1 MEVLVL
7 LFAVLFFGWLLK
19 GLSRRPPRRRRNLR
33 PLFWEPRT
41 EVVYG
46 KAYVTD
52 GDGIRVSGYNIRLT
66 GLDAPEWGQVAKHQ
80 HGYWFNHGK
89 SVKRALIQA
98 IGGKYVQVAVEGCDK
113 YGRVLG
119 SVTCDR
125 KDVGAWLVRNGYAIS
140 AYGDKYKDI
149 EREAKLARRGLWG
162 HAETYDPR
170 AWRHKGGGEMTKKKG
185 IIYGFNKGQD
195 QALARFRAGEFGL
208 R

>member
-7 LFAVLFFGWLLK
+7 LFASLFFYKLFRVLF
-19 GLSRRPPRRRRNLR
+19 RPPRLRHFKPFKRTKKRRYSPKKSLR
-33 PLFWEPRT
+33 RT
-41 EVVYG
+41 ITGRATITG

-52 GDGIRVSGYNIRLT
+52 GDGITVSGYTIRLT

-89 SVKRALIQA
+89 RVKSALIQA

-119 SVTCDR
+119 SVTCDG

-140 AYGDKYKDI
+140 AYADKYKDV

-162 HAETYDPR
+162 HAEVHDPR
-170 AWRHKGGGEMTKKKG
+170 AWRH
-185 IIYGFNKGQD
+185 NKRSDGD
-195 QALARFRAGEFGL
+195 
-208 R
+208 